1 MTETKR
7 AIEAVLMAAIEP
19 IEPQLLAQLTETPVD
34 EIEALC
40 TELHDEYERDGRGFT
55 LVKIAGG
62 YRYQTHADMAPYIE
76 RFVLDGQSARL
87 SGPALET
94 LAIIAY
100 KQPVSRAQLS
110 AIRGVNVE
118 STIATLIQR
127 GYVAEIGHD
136 PGPGQA
142 ILYGTTT
149 RFLEQVGL
157 DSLQELPPLADFVPE
172 PEVVEALE
180 RGLHL
185 RVDDANAAAAADGDD
200 VRRRARTPSTSP
212 TSERRPR
219 ERRPVDDDG
228 VRLQKVLAEAG
239 IGSRRVC
246 EELIVAG
253 RVTRRRRGRGR
264 SAGGS
269 IPRPRRSR
277 STVCRSRP
285 APGSSTTCSTSRSR
299 VISTA
304 HDPRGAPDGRR
315 PGAGRAA
322 GVSRSAGSTG
332 DTEGLLLLTNDG
344 DLTHR
349 LTHPSFGVE
358 KEYLAEVDG
367 VPTRAALRR
376 LREGVELDDG
386 ADRAGPGARSRP
398 AAARAARRSMIVIH
412 EGRNRQVRRMCE
424 AVGHPVRRLVRTRI
438 GPIAD
443 RDARAGGVAHAH
455 RAPRCGRS
463 MEPWSPRA
471 PGSLARR

>member
-1 MTETKR
+1 MREATMTETKR
-7 AIEAVLMAAIEP
+7 AIEAVLMAAVEP

-40 TELHDEYERDGRGFT
+40 TELRDEYERDGRGFT

-157 DSLQELPPLADFVPE
+157 DSLQELPPLAGFVPE

-185 RVDDANAAAAADGDD
+185 RVDDATEAAAGDASD
-200 VRRRARTPSTSP
+200 
-212 TSERRPR
+212 
-219 ERRPVDDDG
+219 
-228 VRLQKVLAEAG
+228 
-239 IGSRRVC
+239 
-246 EELIVAG
+246 
-253 RVTRRRRGRGR
+253 
-264 SAGGS
+264 
-269 IPRPRRSR
+269 
-277 STVCRSRP
+277 
-285 APGSSTTCSTSRSR
+285 
-299 VISTA
+299 
-304 HDPRGAPDGRR
+304 APDA
-315 PGAGRAA
+315 GAID
-322 GVSRSAGSTG
+322 V
-332 DTEGLLLLTNDG
+332 TE
-344 DLTHR
+344 
-349 LTHPSFGVE
+349 
-358 KEYLAEVDG
+358 
-367 VPTRAALRR
+367 
-376 LREGVELDDG
+376 
-386 ADRAGPGARSRP
+386 
-398 AAARAARRSMIVIH
+398 
-412 EGRNRQVRRMCE
+412 
-424 AVGHPVRRLVRTRI
+424 
-438 GPIAD
+438 
-443 RDARAGGVAHAH
+443 
-455 RAPRCGRS
+455 
-463 MEPWSPRA
+463 
-471 PGSLARR
+471 

>member
-1 MTETKR
+1 MSETAGGVMTETKR

-55 LVKIAGG
+55 LAKIAGG

-157 DSLQELPPLADFVPE
+157 DSLQELPPLAGFVPE

-185 RVDDANAAAAADGDD
+185 RVDDANAAAAAAGE
-200 VRRRARTPSTSP
+200 TS
-212 TSERRPR
+212 
-219 ERRPVDDDG
+219 D
-228 VRLQKVLAEAG
+228 A
-239 IGSRRVC
+239 
-246 EELIVAG
+246 
-253 RVTRRRRGRGR
+253 
-264 SAGGS
+264 
-269 IPRPRRSR
+269 
-277 STVCRSRP
+277 
-285 APGSSTTCSTSRSR
+285 
-299 VISTA
+299 
-304 HDPRGAPDGRR
+304 
-315 PGAGRAA
+315 
-322 GVSRSAGSTG
+322 
-332 DTEGLLLLTNDG
+332 
-344 DLTHR
+344 
-349 LTHPSFGVE
+349 
-358 KEYLAEVDG
+358 
-367 VPTRAALRR
+367 
-376 LREGVELDDG
+376 G
-386 ADRAGPGARSRP
+386 ADT
-398 AAARAARRSMIVIH
+398 IDVTD
-412 EGRNRQVRRMCE
+412 E
-424 AVGHPVRRLVRTRI
+424 
-438 GPIAD
+438 
-443 RDARAGGVAHAH
+443 
-455 RAPRCGRS
+455 
-463 MEPWSPRA
+463 
-471 PGSLARR
+471 

>member
-157 DSLQELPPLADFVPE
+157 DSLQELPPLAGFVPE

-185 RVDDANAAAAADGDD
+185 RVDDANAAAAAAGESGD
-200 VRRRARTPSTSP
+200 
-212 TSERRPR
+212 
-219 ERRPVDDDG
+219 
-228 VRLQKVLAEAG
+228 
-239 IGSRRVC
+239 
-246 EELIVAG
+246 
-253 RVTRRRRGRGR
+253 
-264 SAGGS
+264 
-269 IPRPRRSR
+269 
-277 STVCRSRP
+277 
-285 APGSSTTCSTSRSR
+285 
-299 VISTA
+299 
-304 HDPRGAPDGRR
+304 APD
-315 PGAGRAA
+315 AGTID
-322 GVSRSAGSTG
+322 V
-332 DTEGLLLLTNDG
+332 TE
-344 DLTHR
+344 
-349 LTHPSFGVE
+349 
-358 KEYLAEVDG
+358 
-367 VPTRAALRR
+367 
-376 LREGVELDDG
+376 
-386 ADRAGPGARSRP
+386 
-398 AAARAARRSMIVIH
+398 
-412 EGRNRQVRRMCE
+412 
-424 AVGHPVRRLVRTRI
+424 
-438 GPIAD
+438 
-443 RDARAGGVAHAH
+443 
-455 RAPRCGRS
+455 
-463 MEPWSPRA
+463 
-471 PGSLARR
+471 